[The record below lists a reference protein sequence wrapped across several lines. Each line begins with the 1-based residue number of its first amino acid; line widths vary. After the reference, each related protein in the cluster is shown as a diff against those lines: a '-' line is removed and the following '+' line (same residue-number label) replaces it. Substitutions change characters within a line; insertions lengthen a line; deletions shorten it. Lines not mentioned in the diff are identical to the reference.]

1 MMDEGDSRVASAVP
15 LALVAGAEIAFV
27 CDDRGTILAASEAIG
42 ELLGRRREAMLGQ
55 PLTDLAIPGDERAVH
70 HALTDAHD
78 GGGSTFTVRLRS
90 ESGPPLEARI
100 DAWSVAANGAP
111 VSLCVVSWD
120 RRRQA
125 EERARMLADTQR
137 TIATVLALALEDI
150 ALDDLLGR
158 TLDLILA
165 TPWLSI
171 ERRGAIFL
179 VEPEQKALLMKV
191 NRGLDA
197 ALLSSCA
204 RVPIGSCL
212 CGQAALLGTPVY
224 VGDVDARHT
233 TRYAKIAPHGHYC
246 VPIRSD
252 AGVLGVITAYLAP
265 GHQRSDVELEF
276 LSAVANALAGVLAR
290 RTADAERHRAEDA
303 SRGKSEFLALVSHE
317 LLTPVSAVLLNCERL
332 QRDRT
337 ARLAPRHADILSRM
351 EGALGRLASTI
362 RLLLEHARLE
372 TSCPLVRRDHLDLAA
387 LAASVVEEVR
397 PLAERKGLT
406 ARFALESPVPPLRT
420 DERLLRIVL
429 ANLAANAVKFT
440 QAGSISVRVGYR
452 DNAHRVT
459 VEDTGPGIPPAER
472 SRIFDAFEPLE
483 PLANKHVPGMGLGLP
498 LARRLAA
505 ALGARLELDSSCGS
519 GSTFVVT
526 LPGSVSPAHG
536 EDDVPAHAPPL
547 SGQAAL

>member
-1 MMDEGDSRVASAVP
+1 MMIEGQSRVASAVP
-15 LALVAGAEIAFV
+15 LALAARSEIAFV

-42 ELLGRRREAMLGQ
+42 GLLGRRREAMLGQ
-55 PLTDLAIPGDERAVH
+55 ALTDLAIPEDQRAVH
-70 HALTDAHD
+70 HALADARG
-78 GGGSTFTVRLRS
+78 GGGSTFTIRLRA
-90 ESGPPLEARI
+90 ESGPPLRARI
-100 DAWSVAANGAP
+100 EPWSVAEDGAP
-111 VSLCVVSWD
+111 VTLCLVSWD
-120 RRRQA
+120 RRRGA
-125 EERARMLADTQR
+125 EQRARKLADTQR
-137 TIATVLALALEDI
+137 TIATVLALALEDL

-171 ERRGAIFL
+171 ECRGAIFL
-179 VEPEQKALLMKV
+179 LEQDSKALVMKV
-191 NRGLDA
+191 NRGLDP
-197 ALLSSCA
+197 ALRSSCA
-204 RVPIGSCL
+204 HVPLGTCL

-224 VGDVDARHT
+224 VGDLDARHT
-233 TRYAKIAPHGHYC
+233 TRYPGIVRHGHYC

-265 GHQRSDVELEF
+265 GHQRSEVELEF

-303 SRGKSEFLALVSHE
+303 SRRKSEFLALVSHE
-317 LLTPVSAVLLNCERL
+317 LLTPVAAALLNCERL
-332 QRDRT
+332 ERDRT
-337 ARLAPRHADILSRM
+337 APLAPRHAEILSRM
-351 EGALGRLASTI
+351 EGSLGRLASTI

-372 TSCPLVRRDHLDLAA
+372 SACPLVRRDILDLAA
-387 LAASVVEEVR
+387 FAASVVEEVR
-397 PLAERKGLT
+397 PVAERKGLT
-406 ARFALESPVPPLRT
+406 ARFTLESPVPPVRT

-440 QAGSISVRVGYR
+440 RAGSISVRVGYR
-452 DNAHRVT
+452 DGAHRIA

-472 SRIFDAFEPLE
+472 SRIFDGFEPLE

-505 ALGARLELDSSCGS
+505 ALGARLELESSCGS

-526 LPGSVSPAHG
+526 LPDPLSAANG
-536 EDDVPAHAPPL
+536 ED
-547 SGQAAL
+547 AALHDPPGAGRSP

>member
-1 MMDEGDSRVASAVP
+1 
-15 LALVAGAEIAFV
+15 
-27 CDDRGTILAASEAIG
+27 
-42 ELLGRRREAMLGQ
+42 
-55 PLTDLAIPGDERAVH
+55 
-70 HALTDAHD
+70 
-78 GGGSTFTVRLRS
+78 
-90 ESGPPLEARI
+90 
-100 DAWSVAANGAP
+100 
-111 VSLCVVSWD
+111 
-120 RRRQA
+120 
-125 EERARMLADTQR
+125 MLADTQR

-179 VEPEQKALLMKV
+179 VDQEQKALVMKV
-191 NRGLDA
+191 NRGLHA

-212 CGQAALLGTPVY
+212 CGQAALLGTAVY

-233 TRYAKIAPHGHYC
+233 TRYPGIGPHGHYC

-276 LSAVANALAGVLAR
+276 LSAVANTLAGVLAR
-290 RTADAERHRAEDA
+290 RTADAGRHRAEDA
-303 SRGKSEFLALVSHE
+303 SRRKSEFLALVSHE
-317 LLTPVSAVLLNCERL
+317 LLTPVAAVLLNCERL
-332 QRDRT
+332 ERDRT
-337 ARLAPRHADILSRM
+337 APLAPRHAEILSRM

-372 TSCPLVRRDHLDLAA
+372 ISCPLVRRDRIDLAA

-397 PLAERKGLT
+397 QLAERKGLT
-406 ARFALESPVPPLRT
+406 VRLALESPVPPLLT

-429 ANLAANAVKFT
+429 ANLATNAVKFT

-452 DNAHRVT
+452 DDAHRVW
-459 VEDTGPGIPPAER
+459 VEDTGPGIPPAQR
-472 SRIFDAFEPLE
+472 SRIFDGFEPLE

-526 LPGSVSPAHG
+526 LPRSVPPVNAEEGVPESVPP
-536 EDDVPAHAPPL
+536 ENVEEDVPAQDPPRTDP
-547 SGQAAL
+547 AL